1 MEFQEVTRTAL
12 GPARKRI
19 GFQERFAQ
27 AETLPSMIR
36 VPTGLGKTAA
46 IVLGWIWRRFHA
58 PPAIRKATPR
68 RLAYCLPMRTLVEQ
82 TADSAKTWVERL
94 SLTEKLAVHVLMGG
108 EQTKEWDIHP
118 ERPAILIG
126 TQDML
131 LSRALNRGYAVSRY
145 RWPLPF
151 GLLNND
157 CLWVFDEVQLMDVGV
172 KTSAQLEAF
181 RSSMGAFGS
190 TQSIWMSATL
200 EEDWLETVDL
210 PKSSLGQPLELDAAD
225 HANDYVRKLWTA
237 AKPLSSSAAPM
248 GSAADCAQAIAEAHR
263 KGTRSLAVFNTV
275 DRAVDVYRRLQKRKD
290 ISAPVLIHS
299 RFRPEDRKQHLEA
312 FLDKGDAV
320 AVTTQV
326 VEAGVDVSATTLL
339 TELAPWASLVQRFGR
354 CNRRGDDKAARVIW
368 FDSGEIDDKF
378 KYAAPYDAEEL
389 RASRNLLRNL
399 ENVSLEALD
408 RTKAEM
414 PLEAAHVIRRR
425 DMIDLFDTTPDLAG
439 NDIDVSRFIRGG
451 DEHDVQAFWREFEDT
466 PAEAEPSPRREEL
479 CSVPVG
485 RFREFYKKNKKNRSD
500 IFRWDGLEDR
510 WRKVEEDRE
519 IYPGQTFLV
528 RCKAGGYDAEIGWNP
543 ESAAVEPLP
552 AGDSRPR
559 PEANGR
565 DFENAPWMSIAE
577 HTDDVAAEL
586 NAILEDAP
594 VETAREFLQE
604 AARWHDWGKAHPVFQ
619 GAVKKDEKCPRD
631 WQKRLDI
638 AKTPNGMKKYERTGF
653 RHELASALAMLE
665 AGMSDLSVY
674 LAVAHH
680 GKVRL
685 SIRSLPKEKA
695 PADTGR
701 LYARGI
707 WNADELPDIDLGGGV
722 SASPTVLSLECMKMG
737 RSATGKPSWAERM
750 LRLRDEWG
758 PFRLAYLEA
767 LLRAADMRASQ
778 KEARQSSEARNG

>member
-1 MEFQEVTRTAL
+1 MEFENLIRTAL
-12 GPARKRI
+12 GAERTPF
-19 GFQERFAQ
+19 GFQERFAR
-27 AETLPSMIR
+27 AETLPSTVR
-36 VPTGLGKTAA
+36 VPTGLGKTATV
-46 IVLGWIWRRFHA
+46 VLGWLWRRFYA
-58 PPAIRKATPR
+58 SPDIRNATPR

-82 TADSAKTWVERL
+82 TRGSAETW
-94 SLTEKLAVHVLMGG
+94 TEKLGMSGELDIHVLMGG
-108 EQTKEWDIHP
+108 EQAEDWDLRP

-131 LSRALNRGYAVSRY
+131 LSRALNRGYAMSRY
-145 RWPLPF
+145 RWPMPF

-172 KTSAQLEAF
+172 KTGAQLEAF
-181 RSSMGAFGS
+181 RASMGNFGAA
-190 TQSIWMSATL
+190 QSVWMSATL
-200 EEDWLETVDL
+200 KEDWLETVDL
-210 PKSSLGQPLELDAAD
+210 PKGRLGRPLELDDKD

-237 AKPLSSSAAPM
+237 AKPLSQSAALM
-248 GSAADCAQAIAEAHR
+248 GDAKACAQAIAEAHR

-275 DRAVDVYRRLQKRKD
+275 DRAVEVYRNLQKRKD
-290 ISAPVLIHS
+290 IPAPVLIHS
-299 RFRPEDRKQHLEA
+299 RFRAKDRKRHLDA
-312 FLDKGDAV
+312 LLNGDDV
-320 AVTTQV
+320 IAVTTQV

-339 TELAPWASLVQRFGR
+339 TELAPWAALVQRFGR
-354 CNRRGDDKAARVIW
+354 CNRKGDDREARVIW
-368 FDSGEIDDKF
+368 FDPGEIDDKF
-378 KYAAPYDAEEL
+378 KRAAPYEAEEL
-389 RASRNLLRNL
+389 RAAQNRLRNL

-408 RTKAEM
+408 GAKAAM

-425 DMIDLFDTTPDLAG
+425 DMVDLFDTTPDLAG
-439 NDIDVSRFIRGG
+439 NDIDVSRFIRSGG
-451 DEHDVQAFWREFEDT
+451 EHDVQVFWREFEDA
-466 PAEAEPSPRREEL
+466 PAETEPPPRRKEL

-485 RFREFYKKNKKNRSD
+485 KFRDFRKKNRGE
-500 IFRWDGLEDR
+500 IFRWDGLEEN

-543 ESAAVEPLP
+543 KSTAVEPLP
-552 AGDSRPR
+552 ARGGRAD
-559 PEANGR
+559 ANGR

-586 NAILEDAP
+586 EAILTETP

-604 AARWHDWGKAHPVFQ
+604 AARRHDWGKAHPVFQ
-619 GAVKKDEKCPRD
+619 GAVKDEERPPD
-631 WQKRLDI
+631 WQARHDI
-638 AKTPNGMKKYERTGF
+638 GKAPNMGKYERRGF

-674 LAVAHH
+674 LAAAHH

-695 PADTGR
+695 PPDAGR
-701 LYARGI
+701 LYARGT
-707 WNADELPDIDLGGGV
+707 WDKDELPEIDLGGGV
-722 SASPTVLSLECMKMG
+722 CAAPAALSLECMQMG
-737 RSATGKPSWAERM
+737 RSASGSPSWAERM

-778 KEARQSSEARNG
+778 KEAKQLPGGAG